1 MEKSIAW
8 LEKLL
13 TLQGLTAAVS
23 GHQRS
28 EASADSAENSDRTDD
43 SFWLTIDTASLSEEQ
58 VQSLIGDRGQVLDAI
73 QYLANTTLNMAQA
86 EDDQRAYTI
95 EINGYR
101 EQRQAELKGMVEAAA
116 EQVLADGE
124 EHELKGLSAA
134 ERRYVHG
141 LFSEYEQLKTF
152 SQGREPERHLVVTLI
167 GDNDDTG
174 TDTDT
179 NADTETDTS
188 ADTDTDTGTSA
199 DIDQ

>member
-13 TLQGLTAAVS
+13 ALQGLTASVS
-23 GHQRS
+23 GHQKAETPVEGS
-28 EASADSAENSDRTDD
+28 DSRAVIDD
-43 SFWLTIDTASLSEEQ
+43 SFWLTIDTASLSPEQ
-58 VQSLIGDRGQVLDAI
+58 VQGLIGDRGQVLDAI

-101 EQRQAELKGMVEAAA
+101 EQRQAELKCMVEAAA
-116 EQVLADGE
+116 EQVLADGK

-141 LFSEYEQLKTF
+141 LFGEYEQIKTF
-152 SQGREPERHLVVTLI
+152 SRGREPERHLVVTLI
-167 GDNDDTG
+167 GDNE
-174 TDTDT
+174 DTD
-179 NADTETDTS
+179 AD
-188 ADTDTDTGTSA
+188 ADTD
-199 DIDQ
+199 Q